1 MYSHTPRT
9 TAATAAEAA
18 AWAEVLVRHRLLHA
32 ALPVPTGQW
41 LVQRTPTAP
50 VRVLDGPTAVVEMA
64 ARIQLHTRTKKAR
77 IR

>member
-1 MYSHTPRT
+1 MHAHDPSATTT
-9 TAATAAEAA
+9 TADEAG

-32 ALPVPTGQW
+32 AVPVPTGQW

-50 VRVLDGPTAVVEMA
+50 VRVLDGPAAVVDLA
-64 ARIQLHTRTKKAR
+64 ARIQLHTRTRKAR

>member
-9 TAATAAEAA
+9 TAATAA
-18 AWAEVLVRHRLLHA
+18 AWADVLVRHRLLHA

-41 LVQRTPTAP
+41 LVQRTPTSP
-50 VRVLDGPTAVVEMA
+50 VRVLDGPAAVVQMA
-64 ARIQLHTRTKKAR
+64 ARIQLYTRTKKAR

>member
-9 TAATAAEAA
+9 TAATAAEAD
-18 AWAEVLVRHRLLHA
+18 AWADVLVRHRLLHA
-32 ALPVPTGQW
+32 AVPVPTGQW

-50 VRVLDGPTAVVEMA
+50 VRVLDGPAAMVELA
-64 ARIQLHTRTKKAR
+64 AQIQLHARTRKAR